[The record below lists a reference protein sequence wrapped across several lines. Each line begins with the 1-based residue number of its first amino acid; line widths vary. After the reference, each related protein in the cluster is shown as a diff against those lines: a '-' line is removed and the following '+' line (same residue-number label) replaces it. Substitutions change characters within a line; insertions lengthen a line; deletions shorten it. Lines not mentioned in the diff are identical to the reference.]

1 MARLTIGQ
9 KAERVLKLLIALRNP
24 RIAAALAR
32 HGFTGADLD
41 EGWTLLKNVTR
52 TKLDFVEAPPNTD
65 PDALR
70 ALDAWENQWFVIGDA
85 TLKRH
90 APEVH
95 AQVFRNLSQT
105 DGMAVI
111 VSVGTFVERLD
122 IIDRPEWDGGF
133 GQAGKDARSLLAQR
147 GLTEQVIDEA
157 KALLE
162 KFRNVDGP
170 IPDLAKIAAEDES
183 FEKAEAALWAWYLEW
198 SAIARRAIT
207 QRSLL
212 RQLGFLRTTPSGK
225 DVDVTDDEAPEDAP
239 ASRTPPL
246 RDDAAAISA

>member
-24 RIAAALAR
+24 RIAAPLTR
-32 HGFTGADLD
+32 HGFTNVDLD
-41 EGWTLLKNVTR
+41 EGWTLLRNVTR
-52 TKLDFVEAPPNTD
+52 TKLDFVEAPQTTD

-70 ALDAWENQWFVIGDA
+70 TLDIWENQWFVIADA

-90 APEVH
+90 APPIYEH
-95 AQVFRNLSQT
+95 VFRNLSQT

-111 VSVGTFVERLD
+111 VSVGTFIERLEA
-122 IIDRPEWDGGF
+122 IDRPEWDGGF
-133 GQAGKDARSLLAQR
+133 GQAGKEARSLLAQR
-147 GLTEQVIDEA
+147 GLTEMVVDEA

-162 KFRNVDGP
+162 RIRNVDGP
-170 IPDLAKIAAEDES
+170 LPDLEKLAAEDAC

-207 QRSLL
+207 QRGLL

-225 DVDVTDDEAPEDAP
+225 DVVVTDDEVLDDAP
-239 ASRTPPL
+239 AARATPL
-246 RDDAAAISA
+246 RGAAAGTPA

>member
-24 RIAAALAR
+24 RIAAALSR
-32 HGFTGADLD
+32 HGFTNVDLD

-52 TKLDFVEAPPNTD
+52 TKLDVVEAPQNTD

-70 ALDAWENQWFVIGDA
+70 ALDAWENQWFVIAEA

-90 APEVH
+90 APKID

-111 VSVGTFVERLD
+111 VSVGTFLERLEA
-122 IIDRPEWDGGF
+122 IDRPEWDGGF
-133 GQAGKDARSLLAQR
+133 GQAGKEARALLAQR
-147 GLTEQVIDEA
+147 GLTETVVDEA

-162 KFRNVDGP
+162 KLRNVDGP
-170 IPDLAKIAAEDES
+170 MPDLEKIAAEDDS

-207 QRSLL
+207 QRGLL

-225 DVDVTDDEAPEDAP
+225 DVEVTDDEVQEDAP
-239 ASRTPPL
+239 AVRTPPV
-246 RDDAAAISA
+246 RGDAVAIPA